1 MAHNMTARIDI
12 DKINNKEVNIYVET
26 PHKIMLECLA
36 KVSLGGDINVYNEL
50 VELIC
55 EQFSG
60 NTPVAVYISL

>member
-1 MAHNMTARIDI
+1 
-12 DKINNKEVNIYVET
+12 
-26 PHKIMLECLA
+26 MLECLA